1 MVGAICGRNGSH
13 HRPGAGS
20 PTKLFAKETHQ
31 TNGGSMKFTLTRAI
45 LRDALQGLGRIVS
58 TKATL
63 PILQCIR
70 FDADGDQVAIAGTK
84 LDQY

>member
-1 MVGAICGRNGSH
+1 
-13 HRPGAGS
+13 
-20 PTKLFAKETHQ
+20 
-31 TNGGSMKFTLTRAI
+31 MKITLTRAS

-70 FDADGDQVAIAGTK
+70 FDADGDQVAIAGTN
-84 LDQY
+84 LDQYGRYTAEGAVARKGACVV